1 MVSVAG
7 RQVLHKRA
15 RQIIG
20 MLGRRLQFFGR
31 AGNGQ
36 RPASGLCVH
45 RDECR
50 LPCCRIRRPY
60 FTYRSGSRQR
70 RRRTLGDAQK
80 LMTRLGEGHGLRLFP
95 FPRAFPVIASVATP
109 EPRRRRPQANVTPIP
124 NRCQLEPI
132 ASPCRFEHFQAL
144 ARSTGAIGH
153 RGRSAEGVAGARGFR
168 PGGLSNSEWR
178 IVRSASPF
186 AIRYSPSASYQHAQP
201 F

>member
-1 MVSVAG
+1 MSSLTPRW
-7 RQVLHKRA
+7 RQDE
-15 RQIIG
+15 
-20 MLGRRLQFFGR
+20 RLVMFAR
-31 AGNGQ
+31 AGNGR
-36 RPASGLCVH
+36 RPASGLFVH

-144 ARSTGAIGH
+144 ARSTRGNRASRPIG
-153 RGRSAEGVAGARGFR
+153 RGRRRR
-168 PGGLSNSEWR
+168 PRVSSR
-178 IVRSASPF
+178 RPF
-186 AIRYSPSASYQHAQP
+186 Q
-201 F
+201 